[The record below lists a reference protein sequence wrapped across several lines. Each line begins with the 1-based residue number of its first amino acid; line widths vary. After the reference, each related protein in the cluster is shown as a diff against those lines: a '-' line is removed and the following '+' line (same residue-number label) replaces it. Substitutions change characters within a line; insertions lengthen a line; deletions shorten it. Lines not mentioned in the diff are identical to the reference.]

1 MQRCATR
8 SVLLYA
14 AALLAIGLL
23 APPETSAQGE
33 RMPWVVIGSG
43 GVVGATD
50 GNVVFSATLGQP
62 IIGPGTDGIMQ
73 IQQGFWLPL
82 TSTSSVDFIADQE
95 ASTGAFKLSNYP
107 NPFSTTTTIS
117 YRLDERSNVRLDI
130 VDLLG
135 KRVITLVDNVQDEGE
150 QRREWNGMTEAGG
163 PASGGIYLYVLS
175 VEPISGVR
183 MTGGTIR
190 SERRKLLLVR

>member
-23 APPETSAQGE
+23 APMESSAQGE
-33 RMPWVVIGSG
+33 RMPWVVIGTG

-62 IIGPGTDGIMQ
+62 IIGPGGDGTLQ

-82 TSTSSVDFIADQE
+82 LATSSVDEFADQE

-117 YRLDERSNVRLDI
+117 YRLDERSHVKLDI

-135 KRVITLVDNVQDEGE
+135 KKIIT
-150 QRREWNGMTEAGG
+150 
-163 PASGGIYLYVLS
+163 
-175 VEPISGVR
+175 
-183 MTGGTIR
+183 
-190 SERRKLLLVR
+190 

>member
-1 MQRCATR
+1 
-8 SVLLYA
+8 LLHA
-14 AALLAIGLL
+14 VFFLAVGLL
-23 APPETSAQGE
+23 KPPGMHAQGE
-33 RMPWVVIGSG
+33 KMPWVVIGTG
-43 GVVGATD
+43 GVIGATD

-62 IIGPGTDGIMQ
+62 IIGPGTDGTLQ

-82 TSTSSVDFIADQE
+82 STAASVDQIADGE
-95 ASTGAFKLSNYP
+95 AGTGAFNLGNYP

-117 YRLDERSNVRLDI
+117 YRLDERSRVKLDI

-135 KRVITLVDNVQDEGE
+135 KKVITLVDQVQDGGE

-163 PASGGIYLYVLS
+163 PASGGIYLYILS
-175 VEPISGVR
+175 VEPIAGMR
-183 MTGGTIR
+183 ETGGVIR

>member
-1 MQRCATR
+1 
-8 SVLLYA
+8 VLLYA
-14 AALLAIGLL
+14 AVLFAVWLLPSTKA
-23 APPETSAQGE
+23 SAQGE
-33 RMPWVVIGSG
+33 TMPWTVIGTG
-43 GVVGATD
+43 GVNGATD

-62 IIGPGTDGIMQ
+62 IIGPGTDGTLQ
-73 IQQGFWLPL
+73 IQQGFWLPIP
-82 TSTSSVDFIADQE
+82 STASVNDFADQDAE
-95 ASTGAFKLSNYP
+95 ASAFKLSNYP

-117 YRLDERSNVRLDI
+117 YRLDERSRVKLDI

-135 KRVITLVDNVQDEGE
+135 KKIITLVDQVQDVGE

-175 VEPISGVR
+175 VEPMSGVK
-183 MTGGTIR
+183 MTGGTRR